1 MNGPPLVDSFGRVH
15 RYLRL
20 SVTDRCN
27 YHCTYCVP
35 PEGVNWSPRSDIL
48 TFEELACIAR
58 VFVSLGIEKIR
69 LTGGE
74 PTARAGIVHLVRQIA
89 QLPGLKQLAMTTN
102 GHTLARLAAPLA
114 NAGLHRVNISID
126 SLDSA
131 MFQDLTGGGSL
142 KQVLRGIHAA
152 RLAGLSPISLN
163 AVILKGKNDHEVMD
177 LVRFVEQQ
185 PKHLQL
191 RFIEYMPFEVRR
203 FEPVP
208 SSTILAQI
216 AQERTLMAIDKA
228 APTAGPAKEWFAPE
242 TNLHVGFITPLSQ
255 QFCAT
260 CNRLRMTA
268 TGHLR
273 TCLAHEDTPS
283 LRDLLR
289 GGASDEELARN
300 IRNMVMGKPEGH
312 ACTVEGGQPFEGI
325 MTGIGG

>member
-1 MNGPPLVDSFGRVH
+1 M
-15 RYLRL
+15 
-20 SVTDRCN
+20 VT
-27 YHCTYCVP
+27 
-35 PEGVNWSPRSDIL
+35 PRS
-48 TFEELACIAR
+48 TGR
-58 VFVSLGIEKIR
+58 TVSERG
-69 LTGGE
+69 
-74 PTARAGIVHLVRQIA
+74 PSSRQYIYR
-89 QLPGLKQLAMTTN
+89 QSRFSHVSGPHRRWKPETS
-102 GHTLARLAAPLA
+102 LARHSR
-114 NAGLHRVNISID
+114 GQTRRVESI
-126 SLDSA
+126 
-131 MFQDLTGGGSL
+131 
-142 KQVLRGIHAA
+142 R
-152 RLAGLSPISLN
+152 LN